1 MDARRFNC
9 RKKEYVPGESGELA
23 ARSDFAGRTGLQKK
37 SILVVTKD
45 TINEPVIL
53 RLLVTIPE
61 AVSVEPGVVF
71 WRPGSKRIILWK
83 TGRLTTPGRR
93 CGDWASGLGGLSV
106 LLLPHCGI
114 ELMRTRRKKLV
125 SKGGRIQ
132 RKWQKKYCLNN
143 VVPGGYDRQPS
154 ISFQRA

>member
-61 AVSVEPGVVF
+61 AVSVEPEVVF
-71 WRPGSKRIILWK
+71 WRPGSKRIILWN
-83 TGRLTTPGRR
+83 P
-93 CGDWASGLGGLSV
+93 
-106 LLLPHCGI
+106 
-114 ELMRTRRKKLV
+114 KKMA
-125 SKGGRIQ
+125 
-132 RKWQKKYCLNN
+132 KKYCPNN
-143 VVPGGYDRQPS
+143 VVLGGYDRQPG

>member
-23 ARSDFAGRTGLQKK
+23 ARFDFAGRTGLQKK

-61 AVSVEPGVVF
+61 AVSVEPEVVF

-106 LLLPHCGI
+106 LLLPHRGI
-114 ELMRTRRKKLV
+114 ELMRTRRKNLYRKGV
-125 SKGGRIQ
+125 ESKENG
-132 RKWQKKYCLNN
+132 KKIL
-143 VVPGGYDRQPS
+143 PK
-154 ISFQRA
+154 